1 MVGLFKR
8 KEMGFH
14 GEKGDNPTATLVGF
28 IIKTADK
35 TSAIYQ
41 KAVSIIQEAIAK
53 MGVFWI
59 DSWKVAT
66 SLGGWFVI
74 FVD

>member
-1 MVGLFKR
+1 
-8 KEMGFH
+8 MGFH

-53 MGVFWI
+53 MGVF
-59 DSWKVAT
+59 
-66 SLGGWFVI
+66 
-74 FVD
+74 